1 MPSQEETHIVRPDV
15 SFRKLSSYSVD
26 ELNNFVNQ
34 QYPFFNVMGVLP
46 KDYDSAAL
54 GPKNGVVLYEI
65 FYKTVVPET
74 GKTELVSG
82 LLALPDTDDRQ
93 LPVVS
98 YQHGTILSRDEVPS
112 NTVDASGEVKSG
124 ETLFNVARFAG
135 NGYALIAADY
145 LGKGIS
151 PVDEA
156 YMIKG
161 ATTQT
166 NLDLLRASQDVLNA
180 LGYEPE
186 HLFLNG
192 WSQGAINT
200 QWYTSA
206 LEALNVP
213 VSAMTAASPFNDLLT
228 TFQKWNVDPSAP
240 SWVSLALD
248 ILLNAHQTYYEL
260 DGLLSEAVVSEYL
273 PLMEEFW
280 KTYRFPTDPEGNP
293 LPLPPAN
300 EVLVPDVGNID
311 QPPTPTIGEFLSH
324 LKKNQTST
332 TPYETPVRFY
342 YGTADEV
349 LPVSLVTGALVT
361 SGATGIE
368 ISDADHRG
376 TFLYSMFNGSEG
388 SSPSAGSALDWFD
401 AKRLEPVTELSYV
414 VEGDSILVSGGQFG
428 SAGFDAVVTSNSMDH
443 PVTILLSIEDAAGL
457 RHSVGSVGATGVGFE
472 QFLGESDLLLHS
484 GDRLVFSTI
493 IDGQEVVSPAD
504 LSVVERG
511 DSFSV
516 SFSNDAGADFEMM
529 LTPKNTAE
537 KVYDSQ
543 DRMAALQTDWTS
555 GLLNLKAGDVL
566 NLDIITDTDFYN
578 TLSFVRIDQDATTN
592 LPLYSVDGIGAGHS
606 DFDQTVKNNL
616 VLDFSFTQGGLT
628 SNPSLNWTVADDGL
642 YAPVIL
648 TPTGSVFTFGVNSAA
663 DGRAHVML
671 LGQNQ
676 FGFEDLLLSQ
686 RSDWDFND
694 VVMNVSLIP
703 DL

>member
-1 MPSQEETHIVRPDV
+1 MPSPQETHIVSPNV

-34 QYPFFNVMGVLP
+34 QYPFFNLSEVLP
-46 KDYDSAAL
+46 QHYDSAAL

-82 LLALPDTDDRQ
+82 LVALPDTDVRQ

-112 NTVDASGEVKSG
+112 NTIDASGEVKSG
-124 ETLFNVARFAG
+124 ETLFNIARFAG

-151 PVDEA
+151 LVDEA

-166 NLDLLRASQDVLNA
+166 NLDLLRASQEVLNA
-180 LGYEPE
+180 LGYEPQ

-200 QWYTSA
+200 QWYTYA
-206 LEALNVP
+206 LEALNIP

-240 SWVSLALD
+240 SWVSLAFD
-248 ILLNAHQTYYEL
+248 ILLNAHQTYYDL

-273 PLMEEFW
+273 PLMEAFW
-280 KTYRFPTDPEGNP
+280 KTYQFPTDAEGNP
-293 LPLPPAN
+293 LPLPPADK
-300 EVLVPDVGNID
+300 VLVPDVGNID

-332 TPYETPVRFY
+332 TPYQTPVRFY

-349 LPVSLVTGALVT
+349 LPVSLVTGALAT

-368 ISDADHRG
+368 IIAADHRG

-388 SSPSAGSALDWFD
+388 SSPSSGSALDWFN
-401 AKRLEPVTELSYV
+401 AKRLEPVTELSFV

-428 SAGFDAVVTSNSMDH
+428 SASFDTVVTANNMVH
-443 PVTILLSIEDAAGL
+443 PVTILLTIEDAAGL
-457 RHSVGSVGATGVGFE
+457 RQSVGSVGATGIGFE
-472 QFLGESDLLLHS
+472 QFLGASDVLLHP
-484 GDRLVFSTI
+484 GDRLVFSII
-493 IDGQEVVSPAD
+493 IDGQEVVSPRAF
-504 LSVVERG
+504 SVVAQA
-511 DSFSV
+511 DSFLV
-516 SFSNDAGADFEMM
+516 SFSQDAGADFEMI

-543 DRMAALQTDWTS
+543 DRMAVLQTDWTS

-566 NLDIITDTDFYN
+566 NLDIMTDSDFFN
-578 TLSFVRIDQDATTN
+578 TMSFVRIDQDSTTN
-592 LPLYSVDGIGAGHS
+592 LPLYSVDGIAAGNP
-606 DFDQTVKNNL
+606 DFDEAVKNNL
-616 VLDFSFTQGGLT
+616 VLDFSFTQGGQT
-628 SNPSLNWTVADDGL
+628 SNSSLNWTVADDGI
-642 YAPVIL
+642 YAPVML
-648 TPTGSVFTFGVNSAA
+648 TPTGSVFTFGANSAH

-694 VVMNVSLIP
+694 VVMNVSLIT
-703 DL
+703 

>member
-1 MPSQEETHIVRPDV
+1 MPSHDEIQIVSPNV
-15 SFRKLSSYSVD
+15 SFRKLTNYSVD
-26 ELNNFVNQ
+26 DLNHFVSQ
-34 QYPFFNVMGVLP
+34 QYPFFNVSGVLP
-46 KDYDSAAL
+46 KDYDSTVL

-82 LLALPDTDDRQ
+82 LVALPDIDARR

-112 NTVDASGEVKSG
+112 NTIDASGEVKSG
-124 ETLFNVARFAG
+124 ETLFNIARFAG

-166 NLDLLRASQDVLNA
+166 NLDLLRASQEVLNA

-186 HLFLNG
+186 QLFLNG

-200 QWYTSA
+200 QWYTYA
-206 LEALNVP
+206 LEALNIP

-228 TFQKWNVDPSAP
+228 TFQRWSVDPSAP

-248 ILLNAHQTYYEL
+248 ILLNAHQTYYDI
-260 DGLLSEAVVSEYL
+260 DGLLSDAVNPDYL
-273 PLMEEFW
+273 PLMEAFW
-280 KTYRFPTDPEGNP
+280 KTYQFPTDPEGKP
-293 LPLPPAN
+293 LPLPPADA
-300 EVLVPDVGNID
+300 VLVPDVGNID
-311 QPPTPTIGEFLSH
+311 QPPTPAIGEFLSY

-349 LPVSLVTGALVT
+349 LPVSLVTGALSS

-368 ISDADHRG
+368 INQADHRG
-376 TFLYSMFNGSEG
+376 TFLYSMFNESEG
-388 SSPSAGSALDWFD
+388 SAPSAGSSLDWFD
-401 AKRLEPVTELSYV
+401 AKRLDSVSELSYV
-414 VEGDSILVSGGQFG
+414 VEGDSIVVSGGQFA
-428 SAGFDAVVTSNSMDH
+428 SAGFDAVVTANRTDH
-443 PVTILLSIEDAAGL
+443 PVTLLLSIEDAAGS
-457 RHSVGSVGATGVGFE
+457 RRSVGAVGATGVGFK
-472 QFLGESDLLLHS
+472 QFTGESDLRLHS

-493 IDGQEVVSPAD
+493 IDGQEVVSPND
-504 LSVVERG
+504 LSVIENA
-511 DSFSV
+511 DSFLV
-516 SFSNDAGADFEMM
+516 SFSNQEGADFEMQ
-529 LTPKNTAE
+529 LRPKGSEE
-537 KVYDSQ
+537 KIYDSQ
-543 DRMAALQTDWTS
+543 DRLAVLQTDWTS

-566 NLDIITDTDFYN
+566 NLEIITDSDFYN
-578 TLSFVRIDQDATTN
+578 TMSFVRIDQDTVTH
-592 LPLYSVDGIGAGHS
+592 LPLYSVAGIGVGHPE
-606 DFDQTVKNNL
+606 FDNMVRNNL
-616 VLDFSFTQGGLT
+616 VSGFSYKQGGQT
-628 SNPSLNWTVADDGL
+628 SNSSLNWAVAEDGL
-642 YAPVIL
+642 YAPVML
-648 TPTGSVFTFGVNSAA
+648 TPKGNVFTFGANSAA

-676 FGFEDLLLSQ
+676 FGFEDLLASQ
-686 RSDWDFND
+686 YSDWDFND
-694 VVMNVSLIP
+694 VVMNVSLITAV
-703 DL
+703 